1 MRRKNL
7 LDDCHKTTPVTITYK
22 FYNDTITMKREVYD
36 LSVRDLMELNRSMIV
51 NVFDEE
57 LYRDYVLKM
66 AKDIQKKRGFVRR
79 LLDKIDL

>member
-1 MRRKNL
+1 MRKKNL

-22 FYNDTITMKREVYD
+22 FYNDTITMKREEYD
-36 LSVRDLMELNRSMIV
+36 ITVRDLMELNRSMIV

-66 AKDIQKKRGFVRR
+66 ARDIQKKKGFVRR

>member
-1 MRRKNL
+1 MKKQFNFHLSYEEKELRKKA
-7 LDDCHKTTPVTITYK
+7 LDGSK
-22 FYNDTITMKREVYD
+22 MKGVDYD
-36 LSVRDLMELNRSMIV
+36 LTVRDFLELNRSMIV

-66 AKDIQKKRGFVRR
+66 ARDIQKKKGFVRR

>member
-22 FYNDTITMKREVYD
+22 FYNDTITMKRDVYD
-36 LSVRDLMELNRSMIV
+36 LTVRDLMELNRSMIV

-66 AKDIQKKRGFVRR
+66 ARDIQKKRGLVRR
-79 LLDKIDL
+79 IMDKFNL

>member
-1 MRRKNL
+1 MRKKNL

-36 LSVRDLMELNRSMIV
+36 LTVRDLMELNRSMIV

-66 AKDIQKKRGFVRR
+66 ARDIQKKKGFVRR
-79 LLDKIDL
+79 LLDKMVL

>member
-22 FYNDTITMKREVYD
+22 FYNDTIIMKREVYD
-36 LSVRDLMELNRSMIV
+36 LTVRDLMELNRSMIV

-66 AKDIQKKRGFVRR
+66 AKDIQKKKGFVRR

>member
-1 MRRKNL
+1 MRQKNL

-36 LSVRDLMELNRSMIV
+36 LTVRDLMELNRSMIV

-66 AKDIQKKRGFVRR
+66 ARDIQKKKGFVRR

>member
-1 MRRKNL
+1 
-7 LDDCHKTTPVTITYK
+7 
-22 FYNDTITMKREVYD
+22 MKREVYD
-36 LSVRDLMELNRSMIV
+36 LTVRDLMELNRSMIV

-66 AKDIQKKRGFVRR
+66 ARDIQKKKGFVRR